1 MAFSEEYYIRVQGDQ
16 KGPYSFP
23 QLKKLYDNEF
33 LPEDTLYWK
42 DGMEQWQI
50 ITDLCGAPP
59 KERRRKIRVKRSL
72 VVAGLIAVAA
82 VAAYLLPMIKEGWRE
97 AIARGYSPGAAY
109 WRARG
114 FVREDLRK
122 NKADVAFDRFDPA
135 AVILSSGTGA
145 TVTLSGTVF
154 PESGPATRTTWHV
167 TMRFNRLSQRW
178 LLPMPTPVPPL
189 PSTAPKM
196 NATK

>member
-72 VVAGLIAVAA
+72 VLAALIAIVA
-82 VAAYLLPMIKEGWRE
+82 VAAYFLPMIKVGWRE
-97 AIARGYSPGAAY
+97 TIARGYSPAAAY

-122 NKADVAFDRFDPA
+122 NKADVAFDPFDPA

-145 TVTLSGTVF
+145 MVTLSGSVF
-154 PESGPATRTTWHV
+154 AESGPPKRTTWHV
-167 TMRFNRLSQRW
+167 AMRFNPLSQRW
-178 LLPMPTPVPPL
+178 VLPAPMPLASPPPATPKL
-189 PSTAPKM
+189 